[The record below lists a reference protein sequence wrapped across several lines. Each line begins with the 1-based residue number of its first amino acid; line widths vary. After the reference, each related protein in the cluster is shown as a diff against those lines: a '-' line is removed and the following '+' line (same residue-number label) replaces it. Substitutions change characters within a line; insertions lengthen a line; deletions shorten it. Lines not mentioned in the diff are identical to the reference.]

1 MIQVVDETGAEVV
14 VAGLNSS
21 SPVRFTLPYTAT
33 NTSSTTT
40 STAATATTAIPVCA
54 FYNRSSLSWSTDG
67 CSTALYNATGTGS
80 TRGSLAVLCSCSH
93 LTEFTLLAAQPQS
106 GVGIGG
112 NGATLA
118 ASQALKQMDV
128 LGTAFIYLIPLAL
141 ACYLIVITFAVQRK
155 QVFASA
161 VPWVKTVYACIA
173 LAALVRCVCLALLYA
188 ATRDTSTS
196 LASATAVTATISTF
210 NQSSLAAATTSL
222 LLLPLIAE
230 VLLMALLGYRYAV
243 VRRKEDAS
251 AMVDGKIDLRRA
263 SVFAGTA
270 SLMPVLGNQTQ
281 SLNKGLSQTLSQ
293 TLTANATVPIP
304 SGHRQSIFWRLSM
317 SKAPRKSVITIV
329 DPPGATGPRAFAG
342 VFSVAALGCFAGF
355 LATLLLQTKSTSN
368 SSGATTAVTALLVV
382 TFLAALVVL
391 AVWFVFLY
399 YSVPNLKAVMRRGQA
414 LGWLAVVSFFVQ
426 CVLAL
431 SFCSQYA
438 AGWYYAQYSAGGVHV
453 ALALYAI
460 VECVSLCGM
469 ALWWRWTVQWW
480 RTDQVKS
487 IVSRYDAIE
496 AKASARGTTSGAEGR
511 VGNNGKDV
519 WLGDDNGAFAASQT
533 VDKLGASLDAKA
545 SSVERDRLDA
555 KKLGTHR
562 PSITD
567 SLIFSVNEAD
577 DSGEDEE
584 EEGEESDA
592 ENSGASWAKTQ
603 TVVTTMNGTKLSANK
618 PAAEEKVSKQQALS
632 LAKWN
637 SHSPLSVALI
647 SVARHNRKGSITA
660 WELPSTDG
668 APTALQPM
676 SSAPVPDP
684 VHAPVAAEPL
694 PVQPLTALS
703 IMSAASAATSTLG
716 AALQASLQSPRP
728 SLSIAGIR
736 AMIRQRSASS
746 ATVASSPP
754 VATGSPDR
762 AIDSPARGDAA
773 PSLRPSNH
781 LPPIS
786 LSRARQV
793 SERCLLP
800 PTDAEASSAATVR
813 RARHHHCQPL
823 TQPTRTVAAQRWR

>member
-1 MIQVVDETGAEVV
+1 MCWA
-14 VAGLNSS
+14 
-21 SPVRFTLPYTAT
+21 R
-33 NTSSTTT
+33 
-40 STAATATTAIPVCA
+40 
-54 FYNRSSLSWSTDG
+54 RSSISYRSR
-67 CSTALYNATGTGS
+67 S
-80 TRGSLAVLCSCSH
+80 RV
-93 LTEFTLLAAQPQS
+93 
-106 GVGIGG
+106 
-112 NGATLA
+112 
-118 ASQALKQMDV
+118 
-128 LGTAFIYLIPLAL
+128 
-141 ACYLIVITFAVQRK
+141 YLIVITFAVQRK

-161 VPWVKTVYACIA
+161 VPWVKTIYACIA

-196 LASATAVTATISTF
+196 LASATATALAATIATF
-210 NQSSLAAATTSL
+210 DQSALAVATTSL

-243 VRRKEDAS
+243 VRRREGAS

-263 SVFAGTA
+263 SMAVGPV
-270 SLMPVLGNQTQ
+270 SLMAVQQYQGQGK
-281 SLNKGLSQTLSQ
+281 SLK
-293 TLTANATVPIP
+293 ADATVPIP
-304 SGHRQSIFWRLSM
+304 SGRRQSMVRRLSAA
-317 SKAPRKSVITIV
+317 STSEKPII
-329 DPPGATGPRAFAG
+329 DPPSHCGPLVIAIVFAI
-342 VFSVAALGCFAGF
+342 AAVGSFVGF
-355 LATLLLQTKSTSN
+355 LALVHTGTG